1 MGNTDG
7 ILPPEAGGSGIPPH
21 GAIENT
27 REKELALRRRLCDG
41 LDSITT
47 KAEFVTLLA
56 DKADPDI
63 FVEGVGPISLPLSEV
78 QAKKLITKSHQ
89 APFGKGSETIVDTSV
104 RNTWEINPEQF
115 QIRSPQWKGF
125 LDNVLRKVARGL
137 GIRSPISAELY
148 KMLLYEKGAMFKAH
162 TEYSD
167 VSHEVLPVKA
177 GYRFVLTYN
186 LAVNPAV
193 KLPSATSRKIRVLRP
208 ALESWLR
215 DVKTGRRKATPLYYV
230 LSHKYTEAN
239 ISLQALK
246 TTDQVRIQA
255 LRAACSDLDFDL
267 FLTTLEKTK
276 TGTAEEEYGYDRYGK
291 YSRYDDYYDEDEDEE
306 DSDSDGHHT
315 IDDVTQIDYYSKGIF
330 DLKGN
335 KVASSIPFDEDDII
349 QEDAFGDEPDEEDYE
364 GYMGNWVSNANMVLG
379 YLQELTHDQGPQATH
394 WYRES
399 AVVIIPSQGALSFL
413 WRMLRGCRDDAVG
426 VASYYIDKCKVTPQK
441 GSLFR
446 ELHAILEHLWTT
458 DQSRPSAFTL
468 GGDSLKDILEL
479 CILRNEVPLLKLILA
494 NNKQPA
500 PTAFLSWLKAKLSEE
515 SNISWDTLQ
524 KVIQSQPTLSQRYEA
539 ISALTEATESSERVE
554 LLISQAV
561 DAALK
566 DFDSNQTL
574 SEEDG
579 VSLFNLTLY
588 YRNTD
593 DLKALVPKAIHK
605 QASQTLFLLGLL
617 KALRQS
623 TKRKQVSEEEA
634 RPIYETLSRMAL
646 KYLSLT
652 TATATKKAPFIPG
665 PHWLLSASTIR
676 DRTAAVNYL
685 TPEAMVRFLSSLFEY
700 KLGEHLQM
708 FAGRVHTEAK
718 FIKGEYFG
726 SLWMPLFQDLSALLE
741 QHKVP
746 LTTPLWQQAF
756 QSLLRAYL
764 RNFVGKKP
772 QKVDHGSQQVSCLCG
787 DCFVLNLFLADTRQ
801 TKGRFPMGKQR
812 RRHLHNQLD
821 SHSIDCTHETERRG
835 NPQTLIVTKTTKKWD
850 AAIAQW
856 NERRAQAEIQL
867 EAFDQ
872 AKLRLLLADQYNEI
886 RSMSLLEEPPAE
898 SGRSAATAA
907 TALSSSRGDT
917 SRPAKRSRTALAPVS
932 SNPTPE
938 QLARLEA
945 EIARA
950 AGVVPTTAPTKTAAS
965 SSSSSAK
972 IPKPHSTATSHMP
985 PPARPHPSSTAPSR
999 HGGVVSPPARPGGT
1013 TAAVPPRT
1021 PATVGRASSSFRT
1034 VSNGRTTWCGIGAR
1048 GAGPGASPAGSA
1060 AQHPVA
1066 RTTVGTGS
1074 KRKIVE
1080 VIDLTGDD

>member
-7 ILPPEAGGSGIPPH
+7 ILPPEAGVSSISPH
-21 GAIENT
+21 GTIENT
-27 REKELALRRRLCDG
+27 RERECSLRRKLRNG

-47 KAEFVTLLA
+47 KADFVTLLA

-115 QIRSPQWKGF
+115 QIRSPQWNGF
-125 LDNVLRKVARGL
+125 LDNVLRKVAREL
-137 GIRSPISAELY
+137 GISPPISAELY

-162 TEYSD
+162 REW
-167 VSHEVLPVKA
+167 
-177 GYRFVLTYN
+177 
-186 LAVNPAV
+186 LAVKP
-193 KLPSATSRKIRVLRP
+193 PSAMSLLENSPGLRR

-246 TTDQVRIQA
+246 ATDRVRVQA
-255 LRAACSDLDFDL
+255 LRAACLELGFDI
-267 FLTTLEKTK
+267 FLTTLEKTE
-276 TGTAEEEYGYDRYGK
+276 TGTAEEEYGYGR
-291 YSRYDDYYDEDEDEE
+291 YSRYDDYYDEDEE

-315 IDDVTQIDYYSKGIF
+315 IDDITETDYYAKGIF
-330 DLKGN
+330 DLKGS
-335 KVASSIPFDEDDII
+335 KVASSISFDEDDII

-364 GYMGNWVSNANMVLG
+364 GYMGNWVRNANMVLS
-379 YLQELTHDQGPQATH
+379 YLQELTLNQGPQATH

-399 AVVIIPSQGALSFL
+399 AVIIIPSQGTLPFLS
-413 WRMLRGCRDDAVG
+413 RVLRDKIITSCDRDDAAGIV
-426 VASYYIDKCKVTPQK
+426 SYYIDKCKATPQK

-446 ELHAILEHLWTT
+446 ELHKILEHLWTT
-458 DQSRPSAFTL
+458 DQSRPSAFAL
-468 GGDSLKDILEL
+468 SGDNLKGILKL
-479 CILRNEVPLLKLILA
+479 CILRNEAPLLKLILV

-500 PTAFLSWLKAKLSEE
+500 PTAFLSWIKAKLSEE

-524 KVIQSQPTLSQRYEA
+524 RVTVHSIQSQPTLSQRYEA

-561 DAALK
+561 DTVLN
-566 DFDSNQTL
+566 DFGSNQTL

-593 DLKALVPKAIHK
+593 DLKTLVPEAIHK
-605 QASQTLFLLGLL
+605 QASQTSFLLGLI

-634 RPIYETLSRMAL
+634 KPIYETLSRLAL
-646 KYLSLT
+646 RYLSLT
-652 TATATKKAPFIPG
+652 TATATKKAPFVPG
-665 PHWLLSASTIR
+665 PHWLLPASTIR

-685 TPEAMVRFLSSLFEY
+685 TPEAMVLFLSSLFEY

-708 FAGRVHTEAK
+708 FASRVHTEAK

-726 SLWMPLFQDLSALLE
+726 SLWMPLFQDLPALLE

-746 LTTPLWQQAF
+746 LTAPLWQQAF

-772 QKVDHGSQQVSCLCG
+772 PKGDHRSQQVSCLCG
-787 DCFVLNLFLADTRQ
+787 DCFVLNRFLADARQ
-801 TKGRFPMGKQR
+801 TKGRFPMAKR
-812 RRHLHNQLD
+812 RRQHLHNQLD
-821 SHSIDCTHETERRG
+821 HHGIDCTHETERRG
-835 NPQTLIVTKTTKKWD
+835 SPQTLIVTKTTKKWD

-856 NERRAQAEIQL
+856 SERRAQAEIQL

-872 AKLRLLLADQYNEI
+872 AKLRLLLADQYDEI
-886 RSMSLLEEPPAE
+886 RGMRLLEEPPAE
-898 SGRSAATAA
+898 SGRSAASVA
-907 TALSSSRGDT
+907 TASSSSRGDT

-932 SNPTPE
+932 TNPTPE
-938 QLARLEA
+938 QLARLDA

-950 AGVVPTTAPTKTAAS
+950 AGVVPTTAPTKTAT

-972 IPKPHSTATSHMP
+972 IPNPRSTATSHMP
-985 PPARPHPSSTAPSR
+985 PPAPPHPSST
-999 HGGVVSPPARPGGT
+999 
-1013 TAAVPPRT
+1013 
-1021 PATVGRASSSFRT
+1021 
-1034 VSNGRTTWCGIGAR
+1034 TTWRGIGAH
-1048 GAGPGASPAGSA
+1048 GAGPASSPVGSA
-1060 AQHPVA
+1060 SQHPVA

>member
-1 MGNTDG
+1 MGYTDG
-7 ILPPEAGGSGIPPH
+7 ILPLEAGRSSIPPH
-21 GAIENT
+21 GTIGNT
-27 REKELALRRRLCDG
+27 PERELSLRRRLRDG

-47 KAEFVTLLA
+47 QADFVTLVA

-78 QAKKLITKSHQ
+78 QAKQLIAKSHQ

-137 GIRSPISAELY
+137 GISSPISAELY

-162 TEYSD
+162 TEFSD
-167 VSHEVLPVKA
+167 VSHEVRPVKA

-186 LAVNPAV
+186 LAINPAV
-193 KLPSATSRKIRVLRP
+193 KPPSATSVLRKSQGLLRP
-208 ALESWLR
+208 VLESWLD

-246 TTDQVRIQA
+246 TTDRVRVQV
-255 LRAACSDLDFDL
+255 LRAACLELGFDL
-267 FLTTLEKTK
+267 FLTTLEKTE
-276 TGTAEEEYGYDRYGK
+276 TGTVEEEYGYGMYGK

-306 DSDSDGHHT
+306 DSDSGGHHA
-315 IDDVTQIDYYSKGIF
+315 IDDITEADYYSKGIF
-330 DLKGN
+330 DLEGN
-335 KVASSIPFDEDDII
+335 KVASSIPFDEVDII
-349 QEDAFGDEPDEEDYE
+349 QEDAFTDEPDEEDYE
-364 GYMGNWVSNANMVLG
+364 GYMGNW
-379 YLQELTHDQGPQATH
+379 GPQATH

-399 AVVIIPSQGALSFL
+399 AVVIIPSQGTLSFL
-413 WRMLRGCRDDAVG
+413 SRVLRGKIITSGDRDDAAG
-426 VASYYIDKCKVTPQK
+426 IARYYIDKCKATPQK
-441 GSLFR
+441 GFLFR
-446 ELHAILEHLWTT
+446 ELHTILERLWIST
-458 DQSRPSAFTL
+458 QSRASAFTL
-468 GGDSLKDILEL
+468 SGNSLKDILEL

-500 PTAFLSWLKAKLSEE
+500 PTTFLRWLKAKLNEE

-524 KVIQSQPTLSQRYEA
+524 KVTLHSIQSQSTLSQRYDA
-539 ISALTEATESSERVE
+539 ISALTEAIEGSERVE

-561 DAALK
+561 DATLK

-623 TKRKQVSEEEA
+623 TKRKQVSQEEA
-634 RPIYETLSRMAL
+634 RPIYETVSRMAL
-646 KYLSLT
+646 KCLSLT
-652 TATATKKAPFIPG
+652 TATGTKNAPFVPG
-665 PHWLLSASTIR
+665 PHWMPSDSTIGN
-676 DRTAAVNYL
+676 RTAAVNYL

-700 KLGEHLQM
+700 KFGEHLQI
-708 FAGRVHTEAK
+708 FAHRVHAEAK

-764 RNFVGKKP
+764 RNFVGKRPPKG
-772 QKVDHGSQQVSCLCG
+772 DHGSQQVSCRCG
-787 DCFVLNLFLADTRQ
+787 DCFELNRFLADARQ
-801 TKGRFPMGKQR
+801 TKGRFPMGKKR
-812 RRHLHNQLD
+812 RQHLHDQLD
-821 SHSIDCTHETERRG
+821 SHDIDCTHETERRG

-856 NERRAQAEIQL
+856 KERRAQAEIQL
-867 EAFDQ
+867 DAFDQ
-872 AKLRLLLADQYNEI
+872 AKLRLLLADQYDEI
-886 RSMSLLEEPPAE
+886 RSMSLLEEPPAA

-907 TALSSSRGDT
+907 TASSSRGDT
-917 SRPAKRSRTALAPVS
+917 SRPAKRSRTALTPVS

-950 AGVVPTTAPTKTAAS
+950 AGVVPTTTPTKTAAS
-965 SSSSSAK
+965 SSSSSTK

-985 PPARPHPSSTAPSR
+985 P
-999 HGGVVSPPARPGGT
+999 
-1013 TAAVPPRT
+1013 RT
-1021 PATVGRASSSFRT
+1021 PATVGHAPSSFRT
-1034 VSNGRTTWCGIGAR
+1034 VNNGGTTWRGIGGR
-1048 GAGPGASPAGSA
+1048 GTGPGASPAGSPS
-1060 AQHPVA
+1060 QHPVT
-1066 RTTVGTGS
+1066 RSTVGTGS

>member
-1 MGNTDG
+1 MGYTDG
-7 ILPPEAGGSGIPPH
+7 VLPRETGDSGTPPH
-21 GAIENT
+21 GTIENA
-27 REKELALRRRLCDG
+27 REKEVSLRRRLRDG

-47 KAEFVTLLA
+47 KADFVTLLA

-104 RNTWEINPEQF
+104 RNTWEIDPEQF

-137 GIRSPISAELY
+137 GISSPISAELY

-167 VSHEVLPVKA
+167 VSHEVLPLKA

-186 LAVNPAV
+186 LAINPAV
-193 KLPSATSRKIRVLRP
+193 ELPSATSLLGKSRVLRP

-246 TTDQVRIQA
+246 TTDRVRVQA
-255 LRAACSDLDFDL
+255 LRAACSELDFDL
-267 FLTTLEKTK
+267 FLTTLEKTQ
-276 TGTAEEEYGYDRYGK
+276 TGNVEEEYGYGRYDK

-306 DSDSDGHHT
+306 DSDSDVYHAIEDILET
-315 IDDVTQIDYYSKGIF
+315 DYCSKGIF
-330 DLKGN
+330 DLEGN

-349 QEDAFGDEPDEEDYE
+349 QEDAFGDEPDGEDYE
-364 GYMGNWVSNANMVLG
+364 GYMGNWVSNADMVLS
-379 YLQELTHDQGPQATH
+379 YLQELTHNQGPQATH

-399 AVVIIPSQGALSFL
+399 AVVIIPSQGTPSFL
-413 WRMLRGCRDDAVG
+413 LTVLRDKIITSGDRDNAVG
-426 VASYYIDKCKVTPQK
+426 IASYYIDKCKAAPQK

-446 ELHAILEHLWTT
+446 ELHTILEHLWTRV
-458 DQSRPSAFTL
+458 QSRLSAFTL
-468 GGDSLKDILEL
+468 RGGSLNDILKL

-494 NNKQPA
+494 NNRQPA
-500 PTAFLSWLKAKLSEE
+500 PMAFLSWLKARLSEE
-515 SNISWDTLQ
+515 SNLSWDALQ
-524 KVIQSQPTLSQRYEA
+524 KVTMHSIQSQSTLSQRYEA

-579 VSLFNLTLY
+579 ISLFNLTLY
-588 YRNTD
+588 YRNMD
-593 DLKALVPKAIHK
+593 DLKALIPKAIHK

-634 RPIYETLSRMAL
+634 RPIYETLSQMAL
-646 KYLSLT
+646 KYLSLA
-652 TATATKKAPFIPG
+652 TATATKNAPFDPG
-665 PHWLLSASTIR
+665 PYWLPSDSIIR
-676 DRTAAVNYL
+676 DRTVAVNYL

-700 KLGEHLQM
+700 ELGEHLQI

-726 SLWMPLFQDLSALLE
+726 SLWIPLFQDLAALLE

-772 QKVDHGSQQVSCLCG
+772 LKEDHGSQRVSCLCG
-787 DCFVLNLFLADTRQ
+787 DCFALNRFLADARQ
-801 TKGRFPMGKQR
+801 TKGRFPMGKKR
-812 RRHLHNQLD
+812 RQHLHNQLD
-821 SHSIDCTHETERRG
+821 DHGIDCTHETERRG

-856 NERRAQAEIQL
+856 NDRRAQAEIQL

-872 AKLRLLLADQYNEI
+872 AKLRLLLAEHYNEI
-886 RSMSLLEEPPAE
+886 RSMSLLEDPPAA

-907 TALSSSRGDT
+907 TASSSSTGDT
-917 SRPAKRSRTALAPVS
+917 SRPAKRSRTALTPVS
-932 SNPTPE
+932 GNPPPE
-938 QLARLEA
+938 QLAQLEA

-950 AGVVPTTAPTKTAAS
+950 AGVVPTTTAAKTAAS

-985 PPARPHPSSTAPSR
+985 PPAPLRPSSTTPSR
-999 HGGVVSPPARPGGT
+999 RGGVVSSPARP
-1013 TAAVPPRT
+1013 V
-1021 PATVGRASSSFRT
+1021 
-1034 VSNGRTTWCGIGAR
+1034 GAR
-1048 GAGPGASPAGSA
+1048 GAGPTSNPAGSA
-1060 AQHPVA
+1060 SQYPVA
-1066 RTTVGTGS
+1066 RTMVGAGS

-1080 VIDLTGDD
+1080 VIDLTDDD

>member
-1 MGNTDG
+1 MGYTDG
-7 ILPPEAGGSGIPPH
+7 ILPPEAGGSGIPPN
-21 GAIENT
+21 GTIENT
-27 REKELALRRRLCDG
+27 REKEFSLRRRLRNG

-47 KAEFVTLLA
+47 KADFVTLLA

-137 GIRSPISAELY
+137 GISSPISAELY

-162 TEYSD
+162 TEL
-167 VSHEVLPVKA
+167 H
-177 GYRFVLTYN
+177 
-186 LAVNPAV
+186 AVE
-193 KLPSATSRKIRVLRP
+193 LPSATSHLLRKSRVLRP

-246 TTDQVRIQA
+246 TTDRVRVQA
-255 LRAACSDLDFDL
+255 LRAACLELGFDL
-267 FLTTLEKTK
+267 FLTTLEKTE
-276 TGTAEEEYGYDRYGK
+276 TGTAEEEYGYGRYGR
-291 YSRYDDYYDEDEDEE
+291 YGRYDDYYDEDEDEE
-306 DSDSDGHHT
+306 YSDPDSHHT
-315 IDDVTQIDYYSKGIF
+315 IDDITETNYYSKGIF
-330 DLKGN
+330 DLKGH

-364 GYMGNWVSNANMVLG
+364 GYMGNWVSNANTILS
-379 YLQELTHDQGPQATH
+379 YLQELTNNQGPQATH

-399 AVVIIPSQGALSFL
+399 AAVIIPSQGTLAFLSKV
-413 WRMLRGCRDDAVG
+413 LRDKIITSGDRDDAVG
-426 VASYYIDKCKVTPQK
+426 IASYYIDKCKATPQK

-446 ELHAILEHLWTT
+446 ELHTMLEHLWTT

-468 GGDSLKDILEL
+468 SGDSLKDILEL

-494 NNKQPA
+494 NNKQPV
-500 PTAFLSWLKAKLSEE
+500 PTVFLSWLKAKLREE
-515 SNISWDTLQ
+515 SNISRDALQ
-524 KVIQSQPTLSQRYEA
+524 KVIQSQSTLSQRYDA

-566 DFDSNQTL
+566 DFGSNQTL

-588 YRNTD
+588 YRNMD

-605 QASQTLFLLGLL
+605 YASQTLFLLGLL

-623 TKRKQVSEEEA
+623 IKRRQVSEEEA
-634 RPIYETLSRMAL
+634 RPIYEALSRMAL

-652 TATATKKAPFIPG
+652 TATATKKAPFVPG

-718 FIKGEYFG
+718 CIKGEYFG

-764 RNFVGKKP
+764 RNFVGKRPPKG
-772 QKVDHGSQQVSCLCG
+772 DHGSQQVSCLCG
-787 DCFVLNLFLADTRQ
+787 DCFVLNRFLADARQ
-801 TKGRFPMGKQR
+801 TKGRFPMSKQR
-812 RRHLHNQLD
+812 RQHLHNQLD
-821 SHSIDCTHETERRG
+821 NHGIDCTHETERRG

-886 RSMSLLEEPPAE
+886 RSMSLLEEPPTA

-907 TALSSSRGDT
+907 TASSSRGDT

-938 QLARLEA
+938 QLARLNA

-950 AGVVPTTAPTKTAAS
+950 AGVVPTATQTKTAAS
-965 SSSSSAK
+965 SSSSSVQ
-972 IPKPHSTATSHMP
+972 IPKLHSTATSHMP
-985 PPARPHPSSTAPSR
+985 PPAPSHLSSTTPSR
-999 HGGVVSPPARPGGT
+999 RGGVVGSPARPVGT
-1013 TAAVPPRT
+1013 PAAVPPRT
-1021 PATVGRASSSFRT
+1021 PVNVGRASSFRA
-1034 VSNGRTTWCGIGAR
+1034 VNNGTTTWRGIGAR
-1048 GAGPGASPAGSA
+1048 RAGPGASPAGSA
-1060 AQHPVA
+1060 SQHPVV